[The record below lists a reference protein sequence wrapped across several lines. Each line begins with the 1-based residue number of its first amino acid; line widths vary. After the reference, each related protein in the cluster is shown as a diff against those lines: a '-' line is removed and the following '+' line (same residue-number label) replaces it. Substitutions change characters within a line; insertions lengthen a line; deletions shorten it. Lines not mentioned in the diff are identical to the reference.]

1 MKSERNFEKMCLR
14 NCRDYIPSQL
24 MFASFH
30 YLHLTTNLV
39 IVIKYISH
47 ETYGYSFIPLH
58 LPYSGLLL
66 RKHVLRPR
74 RVLRGAHRRYVAR
87 CDQLPVRVRLGLGG
101 RELRAADVHQRSH
114 VFQWRSVHVSYN
126 ERVKVTRDK
135 VTRVEVARVKVI
147 RVI

>member
-1 MKSERNFEKMCLR
+1 M
-14 NCRDYIPSQL
+14 
-24 MFASFH
+24 
-30 YLHLTTNLV
+30 
-39 IVIKYISH
+39 
-47 ETYGYSFIPLH
+47 
-58 LPYSGLLL
+58 
-66 RKHVLRPR
+66 
-74 RVLRGAHRRYVAR
+74 LRGAHRRYVAR

-135 VTRVEVARVKVI
+135 VTRVEVAHVKVTRDKVTHGKVTQVEVARVKVI